1 MIGGGIRRR
10 RPFAP
15 ALAAALALAFG
26 AALGTSP
33 LAAQQKQPSPEAKV
47 RAQQD
52 ELERIRRERAQLEE
66 KMSELQGTVHDL
78 AEEVT
83 NLDSQAAA
91 TARAVRTLDVQV
103 AAIGDEVSQAT
114 GDLVRAEDE
123 LAIKRAVLHRRLAD
137 IYKRGPLYS
146 YEALLSAQ
154 TFAELVAR
162 YKYLHLLALRDR
174 ALVKRVEELRNQIE
188 RQRGLL
194 VRLRSD
200 VETSRGE
207 RAQEEQRLRTLEEQ
221 RQVSLNQAKRS
232 ARQTE
237 ARIKQ
242 IDRDEQRVTG
252 LIAALE
258 VARRKAEEAARNRG
272 TARATI
278 PTVRPAA
285 NLDWPVQ
292 GNLLYKFGR
301 VVNPNNTTT
310 RWNGIGIGAP
320 TGTPV
325 RTIGAGQIM
334 VAETFGTYGLTVIV
348 QQGGGDYAVY
358 GSLASVAVKKG
369 DIVSRGQVIG
379 TVGSAD
385 PELPAHL
392 HFEFRP
398 EGRAVDPLD
407 YLKALP

>member
-1 MIGGGIRRR
+1 MIGRGSPSPRLVGAW
-10 RPFAP
+10 FV
-15 ALAAALALAFG
+15 LALG
-26 AALGTSP
+26 MAATADRLE
-33 LAAQQKQPSPEAKV
+33 AQQKPAPPNAEAKV
-47 RAQQD
+47 RAQRD

-66 KMSELQGTVHDL
+66 KMSQLQGTVHDL

-83 NLDSQAAA
+83 NIESQAAA

-103 AAIGDEVSQAT
+103 TAIGDEVSQAT
-114 GDLVRAEDE
+114 SDLVRAEDE
-123 LAIKRAVLHRRLAD
+123 LAIKRAVLRRRLAD

-174 ALVKRVEELRNQIE
+174 ALVRRVEELRNQTG

-194 VRLRSD
+194 VRLRND
-200 VETSRGE
+200 VEASRSE
-207 RAQEEQRLRTLEEQ
+207 RSREEQRLRTLEQQ
-221 RQVSLNQAKRS
+221 RQLSLTQAKRS
-232 ARQTE
+232 ARQTQ
-237 ARIKQ
+237 ARIKR
-242 IDRDEQRVTG
+242 IERDETRVTG

-258 VARRKAEEAARNRG
+258 VARRRAEDAARSRG
-272 TARATI
+272 TARPAV

-285 NLDWPVQ
+285 NLDWPVE
-292 GNLLYKFGR
+292 GTLLYRFGR

-310 RWNGIGIGAP
+310 RWNGIGIGAAA
-320 TGTPV
+320 GMAV

-358 GSLASVAVKKG
+358 GSLGSVAVKKG
-369 DIVSRGQVIG
+369 NIVSRGQVIG

-385 PELPAHL
+385 PELPSHL

-407 YLKALP
+407 YLRARP

>member
-1 MIGGGIRRR
+1 MTARGARGWRI
-10 RPFAP
+10 
-15 ALAAALALAFG
+15 ALALSLF
-26 AALGTSP
+26 AASGSAP
-33 LAAQQKQPSPEAKV
+33 LAAQQKPANAEAKV

-52 ELERIRRERAQLEE
+52 ELERIRRERAQLED
-66 KMSELQGTVHDL
+66 KMAELQGTVHDL

-103 AAIGDEVSQAT
+103 AAIGDEVLQAT
-114 GDLVRAEDE
+114 SDLVRAEDE

-200 VETSRGE
+200 VETSRSE
-207 RAQEEQRLRTLEEQ
+207 RADEEQRLRTLEEQ
-221 RQVSLNQAKRS
+221 RQLSLNQAKRS

-252 LIAALE
+252 LIASLE
-258 VARRKAEEAARNRG
+258 AARRKAEEAARNRG
-272 TARATI
+272 ITRAAV

-292 GNLLYKFGR
+292 GSLLYKFGR

-320 TGTPV
+320 AGTPV

-334 VAETFGTYGLTVIV
+334 VAESFGTYGLTVIV

>member
-1 MIGGGIRRR
+1 MITGGTGRWRR
-10 RPFAP
+10 A
-15 ALAAALALAFG
+15 AAVAALTLAAALGSA
-26 AALGTSP
+26 P
-33 LAAQQKQPSPEAKV
+33 LPAQQKPASAEAKV

-52 ELERIRRERAQLEE
+52 ELERIRRERAQLED
-66 KMSELQGTVHDL
+66 KMAELQGTVHDL

-114 GDLVRAEDE
+114 SDLVRAEDE

-200 VETSRGE
+200 VETSRSE
-207 RAQEEQRLRTLEEQ
+207 RADEEQRLRALEEQ
-221 RQVSLNQAKRS
+221 RQLSLAQAKRS

-258 VARRKAEEAARNRG
+258 AARRKADEAARSRG
-272 TARATI
+272 VARASV
-278 PTVRPAA
+278 PTVRPSA

-292 GNLLYKFGR
+292 GSLLYKFGR

-320 TGTPV
+320 AGTPV

-334 VAETFGTYGLTVIV
+334 VAESFGTYGLTVIV